1 MGPINH
7 WIKYGWFWCW
17 ISWSLMACSPKNS
30 WAPKRHVVATQLPEL
45 PASVIQVPIEL
56 PTLQLQRLV
65 ERALPKPLLEAKT
78 KKFVLHLAPKKAKE
92 DQNWLQRT
100 ASPLL
105 QWLDKTVD
113 ASAQFAYRVQLHDWT
128 LHFKGQHAT
137 IDLWLDLDGTLH
149 LDNALNWEG
158 QRHAIQQTLACPTQV
173 RLTLNGALTLTE
185 EATIDLQLDEKQG
198 GKLEVTRFCS
208 DHPLQAID
216 LPELLRPTLEPIQ
229 KDLTYAINRAL
240 THQLQHLL
248 DSDATRTQL
257 NFQHYLDQAAEYLA
271 QPYTIQDS
279 LWFVP
284 NAQHLVASPPQGI
297 GDGLANRLQ
306 LAVGI
311 LAHPTLVLQHKAPK
325 VPPLRT
331 KGFVQMPYQPQ
342 ATVYL
347 KGRWSLEH
355 AAQQVQQYTN
365 AYLQEHYAEYGYS
378 VGKVEIYPQDS
389 MAVMGIQVLRQA
401 TGKQK
406 AQLYLKGVPR
416 YDAQQREVYLS
427 DLHFA
432 AESKDVLIHLAKWW
446 RQAELMRRL
455 EQSTRWDAAPYFK
468 QAQEQLLY
476 WQVEQAG
483 NRLEGAFKD
492 LHVEQLWISEQ
503 YFEVALR
510 ANGRLRATIDWE
522 QW

>member
-1 MGPINH
+1 
-7 WIKYGWFWCW
+7 
-17 ISWSLMACSPKNS
+17 MACSPKNN
-30 WAPKRHVVATQLPEL
+30 WAPKRHVVAPQLPEL

-78 KKFVLHLAPKKAKE
+78 KKFVLRLAPKKAKE

-113 ASAQFAYRVQLHDWT
+113 ASAQFAYTVQLHDWT
-128 LHFKGQHAT
+128 LHFEGQQAT
-137 IDLWLDLDGTLH
+137 VDLWLDLDGALY

-158 QRHAIQQTLACPTQV
+158 KRHALQQTLSCPTQV
-173 RLTLNGALTLTE
+173 RLTLKGGLTLTE
-185 EATIDLQLDEKQG
+185 EATIDLQLDKNQG
-198 GKLEVTRFCS
+198 SKLNVTRFCS
-208 DHPLQAID
+208 DQPLQAID
-216 LPELLRPTLEPIQ
+216 LPELLRPTLEPLQ
-229 KDLTYAINRAL
+229 KDLTSAINMAL
-240 THQLQHLL
+240 TQQLQRLL
-248 DSDATRTQL
+248 DSDVTHTQF
-257 NFQHYLDQAAEYLA
+257 NFQHYLDQAAEQLA
-271 QPYTIQDS
+271 QPYAIQDS
-279 LWFVP
+279 LWLVP
-284 NAQHLVASPPQGI
+284 NARRLVASPPQGI
-297 GDGLANRLQ
+297 GDGVANRLQ

-311 LAHPTLVLQHKAPK
+311 LAQPALVLQHKAPK
-325 VPPLRT
+325 VPPLRA
-331 KGFVQMPYQPQ
+331 KGFMQVPYQPQ

-347 KGRWSLEH
+347 NGRWSLEH
-355 AAQQVQQYTN
+355 AAQQVQQYIN
-365 AYLQEHYAEYGYS
+365 AYLQEHHAAYGYKIGT
-378 VGKVEIYPQDS
+378 VDIYPQDS
-389 MAVMGIQVLRQA
+389 MAVVGIQVLYQA

-416 YDAQQREVYLS
+416 YNAQEQEVYLS

-432 AESKDVLIHLAKWW
+432 AQSKDVLIHLAKWW

-468 QAQEQLLY
+468 QAQEHLRY

-510 ANGRLRATIDWE
+510 ANGQLRATIDWE